1 MSETFIDSRMQL
13 HWAAQAVAGVG
24 RSLVPPR
31 PDDSHSSLEWL
42 RMNRALASNPVDD
55 AGTRGAIRFR
65 DLTLLVVKDRGLIDD
80 EFPLQG
86 RNIDDAFRFFE
97 KHFGQPIRRLNPQES
112 LPKPAP
118 AAFDANPEDLAKLD
132 RLYDDADF
140 VLNAYRAAR
149 PNMSE
154 VRCWPHH
161 FDIATLQTFEGGNTI
176 GTGFL
181 AGDAQ
186 YREPYWY
193 VTPYPYPN
201 ASGKSYPP
209 LSLGFWNTDGWFGG
223 VLLGEPSREEAA
235 RFLELAAGQFAQA

>member
-1 MSETFIDSRMQL
+1 MSDTFIDSRIQL

-31 PDDSHSSLEWL
+31 PDDSHSNLEWL
-42 RMNRALASNPVDD
+42 RMNRALASNVVDD
-55 AGTRGAIRFR
+55 AGTRAAIRFR
-65 DLTLLVVKDRGLIDD
+65 DLTLLVVKDRGLIED

-86 RNIDDAFRFFE
+86 RNIDEAFRFFE
-97 KHFGQPIRRLNPQES
+97 RSFGKPIRRPTQAES
-112 LPKPAP
+112 LAKPVP
-118 AAFDANPEDLAKLD
+118 ESFDPNPDDLAKLD

-140 VLNAYRAAR
+140 VLHAYCAKR
-149 PNMSE
+149 PNASD

-176 GTGFL
+176 GAGFL

-201 ASGKSYPP
+201 ATGKSYPP
-209 LSLGFWNTDGWFGG
+209 LSLGFWNTDGWFGA
-223 VLLGEPSREEAA
+223 VLLGEHTRDEAA
-235 RFLELAAGQFAQA
+235 RFLEMAAGQFS